1 MPGLSPTASSAASGC
16 SSISRSLRSSQSAP
30 PTPITGAIRR
40 PVSGCS
46 AWNAGAE
53 HAPIKSMHGNTRPRN
68 TRPRICLCVQYRIDC
83 GMVIMS
89 RLARLYLRLSLLAAM
104 LLMTGCGT
112 KQNSLRIDYPMG
124 ERVTLGPLTYNVIE
138 TAWRSQLGS
147 DFKLRIPQQRY
158 LMITISVTNGGGHE
172 VSVPLLTLE
181 NQSGQTFLESDTGEG
196 VDNWFGLLR
205 TLSPAQT

>member
-1 MPGLSPTASSAASGC
+1 
-16 SSISRSLRSSQSAP
+16 
-30 PTPITGAIRR
+30 
-40 PVSGCS
+40 
-46 AWNAGAE
+46 
-53 HAPIKSMHGNTRPRN
+53 
-68 TRPRICLCVQYRIDC
+68 
-83 GMVIMS
+83 MS
-89 RLARLYLRLSLLAAM
+89 RLARPYMRLPLLAAV

-158 LMITISVTNGGGHE
+158 LMITISVTNGGGRE

-181 NQSGQTFLESDTGEG
+181 NQSGQTFLESDNGEG

-205 TLSPAQT
+205 TLSPAQTQQGRIVFDVPLTSYKLRVTDTGESGTERYAWVQIPLHMDADSPIDSPNPTK

>member
-1 MPGLSPTASSAASGC
+1 
-16 SSISRSLRSSQSAP
+16 
-30 PTPITGAIRR
+30 
-40 PVSGCS
+40 
-46 AWNAGAE
+46 
-53 HAPIKSMHGNTRPRN
+53 
-68 TRPRICLCVQYRIDC
+68 
-83 GMVIMS
+83 MS

-147 DFKLRIPQQRY
+147 DFKVRIPQQRY
-158 LMITISVTNGGGHE
+158 LMITVSVTNGGGHE
-172 VSVPLLTLE
+172 VSVPMLTLE
-181 NQSGQTFLESDTGEG
+181 NPSGQTFVESDNGEG

-205 TLSPAQT
+205 TLSPAQTQQGRIVFDVPLTSYRLRVTDSGETGGEKFAWIQIPLHMDADTPIDSPTPGK

>member
-1 MPGLSPTASSAASGC
+1 
-16 SSISRSLRSSQSAP
+16 
-30 PTPITGAIRR
+30 
-40 PVSGCS
+40 
-46 AWNAGAE
+46 
-53 HAPIKSMHGNTRPRN
+53 
-68 TRPRICLCVQYRIDC
+68 
-83 GMVIMS
+83 MS
-89 RLARLYLRLSLLAAM
+89 RRAPLFFRLSFLRLTLRLTTLAAA
-104 LLMTGCGT
+104 LLLTACAN

-181 NQSGQTFLESDTGEG
+181 GQNGQSILESDNGEG

-205 TLSPAQT
+205 TLSPAQTQQGRILFDAPLSSYKLRLNDGGDSGAERNAWVQIPLHMESDSAIDSPTPSPAK